1 MNSDPNC
8 IFCQIVAKKKP
19 EEILYEDDR
28 VICFLDR
35 FRQSSVGGHALVIP
49 REHYEN
55 IWSLPNDLCAPLM
68 QVAHLIAKASKL
80 DFIHSRSVTDGV
92 YQSVK

>member
-19 EEILYEDDR
+19 EEILYEDDQ

-35 FRQSSVGGHALVIP
+35 GS
-49 REHYEN
+49 
-55 IWSLPNDLCAPLM
+55 IW
-68 QVAHLIAKASKL
+68 IAGRCLERL
-80 DFIHSRSVTDGV
+80 DGLLYS
-92 YQSVK
+92 